1 MAQSHRS
8 SKTSTPAAR
17 IGKKMPT
24 VSTFDADTADTR
36 QIAQW
41 LEIALDSY
49 IRDDMGRWA
58 FRPLERYIGVRE
70 DLVDDLCAIYDSLTA
85 PAQGRWRGAIRDMLA
100 IHGRDISKRKT
111 TRVLITFAT
120 LIRSHEVLDVL
131 PGILSGSQDDDPLD
145 FAVEAATSLASQ
157 TEASRRCLERIRTA
171 PTFTSHYAGLILVA
185 LCHADPDNWL
195 RHVKELGVPIRKLA
209 SRLSPDSTAL
219 RFYASNILD
228 AISLSRI
235 TTTALDS
242 LAAESSGDAEWL
254 LKEWLE
260 GDHSLLRLR
269 PTATGTR
276 LVLRADDSISTELD
290 GSLDAVLLKAHG
302 LQTLL
307 KNHDRMGTRKG
318 MPA

>member
-1 MAQSHRS
+1 M
-8 SKTSTPAAR
+8 
-17 IGKKMPT
+17 KMPT
-24 VSTFDADTADTR
+24 VSPFDADTADTR

-49 IRDDMGRWA
+49 FRDDMGRWA
-58 FRPLERYIGVRE
+58 FRPLERYIGMRD

-85 PAQGRWRGAIRDMLA
+85 PAQGRWRGAIRDMVA
-100 IHGRDISKRKT
+100 IHGRDVSKRKT

-131 PGILSGSQDDDPLD
+131 PGILSGSQDDDLLD
-145 FAVEAATSLASQ
+145 LAVEAATSLASQ

-185 LCHADPDNWL
+185 LCHADPDNWP

-235 TTTALDS
+235 TTATALNS
-242 LAAESSGDAEWL
+242 LAAESSGDAGWL
-254 LKEWLE
+254 LREWLE

-276 LVLRADDSISTELD
+276 LALRADDSISTELE
-290 GSLDAVLLKAHG
+290 GSLDAALLKAHG
-302 LQTLL
+302 LQTLP

-318 MPA
+318 VPA

>member
-1 MAQSHRS
+1 
-8 SKTSTPAAR
+8 
-17 IGKKMPT
+17 
-24 VSTFDADTADTR
+24 
-36 QIAQW
+36 
-41 LEIALDSY
+41 
-49 IRDDMGRWA
+49 MGRWA
-58 FRPLERYIGVRE
+58 FRPLERYVGVRD
-70 DLVDDLCAIYDSLTA
+70 DLADDLCAIYDSLTA

-100 IHGRDISKRKT
+100 IHGRDVSKRKT

-131 PGILSGSQDDDPLD
+131 PGILSGSQDDDLLD
-145 FAVEAATSLASQ
+145 LAVEAATSLASQ

-195 RHVKELGVPIRKLA
+195 RHVRELGVPIRKLA

-228 AISLSRI
+228 AIGLSRI
-235 TTTALDS
+235 TTATPLNS

-269 PTATGTR
+269 PTATGNR
-276 LVLRADDSISTELD
+276 LVLRADDSHLHRTGRLARCGPTQGTWPAKPYRRTTIAWEHERACRRRLWGRSASPARLARRR
-290 GSLDAVLLKAHG
+290 GSPA
-302 LQTLL
+302 
-307 KNHDRMGTRKG
+307 TRRRR
-318 MPA
+318 